1 MTFRQNTAVAWPD
14 LVTAAL
20 LGTERRPLADAPEL
34 LDQAALQTVRRRA
47 GLRPGHPTAG
57 GGPGSGGPGS
67 GGAGNG
73 GPGNGGPGTRG
84 AGTRG
89 ADAGSAGTGSAGT
102 GGADAGSAGAG
113 TAGASAGWG
122 EAGVDGR
129 ASLPE
134 AAARRLGMLLPGP
147 DAPSGGAG
155 SLANISELLPQYL
168 SAAAGHGY
176 RAPAAQVPPLL
187 DAARA
192 RSELRTDAVQL
203 AGPLG
208 RWLAERNPDWRYVLR
223 TPLPGDADLP
233 DERLWHEG
241 LFAERVTHLTRLRR
255 RDPAAARELL
265 RSCWSKERAEDRLL
279 FLDALQERLSAEDEP
294 FLESILS
301 DRSKNV
307 RLTAAE
313 LLSTLPGS
321 ALALRM
327 AERAR
332 AAVRRTVTAEG
343 PRLAVHPPTACD
355 PAMLRDGIAATSPT
369 GRADRAFWLGEIL
382 AATPLE
388 SWRQEFGPPE
398 AVLALPVSDAWAAE
412 LREAWSRA
420 AVRQNDS
427 GWARALLAHDPSA
440 ARSAGRG
447 AGGAAGGGAGRAA
460 SQAAGGAAKLL
471 GVLPPDERARWT
483 AAYLDW
489 HGQDAHSL
497 GEAFQLLVACPAP
510 WPEPLGGAV
519 LRALTRVA
527 EGGGYPWSHS
537 GVLGVAERALA
548 PEAADELDAL
558 AEGAGSAW
566 AEMFSRLAATL
577 RLRATMLAELVP

>member
-1 MTFRQNTAVAWPD
+1 MTNSVTPSAATVQDASTAWPD

-20 LGTERRPLADAPEL
+20 LGTDRRPLATAPEL
-34 LDQAALQTVRRRA
+34 LDRAALQAVRRRA
-47 GLRPGHPTAG
+47 GLRPGLPSAPT
-57 GGPGSGGPGS
+57 
-67 GGAGNG
+67 
-73 GPGNGGPGTRG
+73 GTG
-84 AGTRG
+84 DAEAP
-89 ADAGSAGTGSAGT
+89 ADA
-102 GGADAGSAGAG
+102 
-113 TAGASAGWG
+113 
-122 EAGVDGR
+122 R
-129 ASLPE
+129 PPLPE
-134 AAARRLGMLLPGP
+134 AAARRLAMLLPGP

-168 SAAAGHGY
+168 TAAAGHGY

-192 RSELRTDAVQL
+192 RSELRTDAVRL

-233 DERLWHEG
+233 DERLWQEG

-265 RSCWSKERAEDRLL
+265 RSCWSQERAEDRLL

-294 FLESILS
+294 FLESVLS

-332 AAVRRTVTAEG
+332 TAVRLTVTAEG
-343 PRLAVHPPTACD
+343 RRLTVRPPTACD
-355 PAMLRDGIAATSPT
+355 AAMLRDGIAATSPT

-388 SWRQEFGPPE
+388 TWQRGFGPPE
-398 AVLALPVSDAWAAE
+398 AVLALPVSDTWAAE

-427 GWARALLAHDPSA
+427 AWARALLADDPSA
-440 ARSAGRG
+440 DRAAGG
-447 AGGAAGGGAGRAA
+447 TAGGAAR
-460 SQAAGGAAKLL
+460 LL
-471 GVLPPDERARWT
+471 GVLAPAERARWT
-483 AAYLDW
+483 AAYLDR
-489 HGQDAHSL
+489 HDQDAHSL
-497 GEAFQLLVACPAP
+497 GEVFQLLVACPAP
-510 WPEPLGGAV
+510 WPEPLGDAV
-519 LRALTRVA
+519 LRALARVSA
-527 EGGGYPWSHS
+527 GGGYPWSHS

-548 PEAADELDAL
+548 PEAAEELDAL

-566 AEMFSRLAATL
+566 AEMFTRLAATL
-577 RLRATMLAELVP
+577 RLRATMLTELAGPTGPAAPSIP

>member
-1 MTFRQNTAVAWPD
+1 MTPPQDTATAWPD

-20 LGTERRPLADAPEL
+20 LGTDRRPPTDAPEL
-34 LDQAALQTVRRRA
+34 LDLAALHAVRRRA
-47 GLRPGHPTAG
+47 GLRPGPAAR
-57 GGPGSGGPGS
+57 P
-67 GGAGNG
+67 
-73 GPGNGGPGTRG
+73 
-84 AGTRG
+84 
-89 ADAGSAGTGSAGT
+89 
-102 GGADAGSAGAG
+102 AGAG
-113 TAGASAGWG
+113 PGGRSDGSTDAGASMGTDAGAG
-122 EAGVDGR
+122 AAEAPADTR
-129 ASLPE
+129 PPLPE
-134 AAARRLGMLLPGP
+134 AAARRLAMLLPGP
-147 DAPSGGAG
+147 DAPSSGAG

-168 SAAAGHGY
+168 GAAAGHGY

-192 RSELRTDAVQL
+192 RSELRSDAVLL

-223 TPLPGDADLP
+223 TPLPGDGDRL

-265 RSCWSKERAEDRLL
+265 RSGWSTERAEDRLL
-279 FLDALQERLSAEDEP
+279 FLDALQERLTAEDEP
-294 FLESILS
+294 FLESVLS

-321 ALALRM
+321 ALARRM

-332 AAVRRTVTAEG
+332 VAVRLTATAEG
-343 PRLAVHPPTACD
+343 ERLTVHPPTDCD
-355 PAMLRDGIAATSPT
+355 AAMLRDGIPAVSPT
-369 GRADRAFWLGEIL
+369 GRAERAFWLSEIL

-388 SWRQEFGPPE
+388 TWQQEFGPPE
-398 AVLALPVSDAWAAE
+398 AVLALPVSDTWAAE

-420 AVRQNDS
+420 AVRQNDT

-440 ARSAGRG
+440 ADPSADGTPDRTG
-447 AGGAAGGGAGRAA
+447 GGAAAHTAA
-460 SQAAGGAAKLL
+460 HAAGGAAKLL
-471 GVLPPDERARWT
+471 GVLPPEERARWT
-483 AAYLDW
+483 AAYLDR
-489 HGQDAHSL
+489 HAPDAHSL

-510 WPEPLGGAV
+510 WPDPLGGAV
-519 LRALTRVA
+519 LRALARVA
-527 EGGGYPWSHS
+527 DGGGYPWSHS

-548 PEAADELDAL
+548 PEAASELDVL
-558 AEGAGSAW
+558 AEGTGSAW
-566 AEMFSRLAATL
+566 AEMFTRLAATL
-577 RLRATMLAELVP
+577 RLRATMLAELAP

>member
-1 MTFRQNTAVAWPD
+1 MKPSMTTHQDASTAWPE
-14 LVTAAL
+14 LVTTAL
-20 LGTERRPLADAPEL
+20 LGTDRRPLAAAPGL
-34 LDQAALQTVRRRA
+34 LDRAAVQAVARRA
-47 GLRPGHPTAG
+47 GLRPGRP
-57 GGPGSGGPGS
+57 
-67 GGAGNG
+67 
-73 GPGNGGPGTRG
+73 
-84 AGTRG
+84 
-89 ADAGSAGTGSAGT
+89 SAPVGTGEAEAP
-102 GGADAGSAGAG
+102 ADP
-113 TAGASAGWG
+113 
-122 EAGVDGR
+122 R
-129 ASLPE
+129 PPLPE
-134 AAARRLGMLLPGP
+134 AAVRRLAMLLPGP
-147 DAPSGGAG
+147 DTASAGAG

-168 SAAAGHGY
+168 TAAAGHGY

-192 RSELRTDAVQL
+192 RSELRTDAVRL

-223 TPLPGDADLP
+223 IPLPGDGDLP
-233 DERLWHEG
+233 DERLWQEG

-265 RSCWSKERAEDRLL
+265 RSCWSQERAEDRLL

-294 FLESILS
+294 FLESVLS

-332 AAVRRTVTAEG
+332 AAVRLTVTAEG
-343 PRLAVHPPTACD
+343 QQRLTVRPPIACD
-355 PAMLRDGIAATSPT
+355 AAMLRDGIAATSPT

-388 SWRQEFGPPE
+388 TWRREFGPPE
-398 AVLALPVSDAWAAE
+398 TVLALPVSDTWAAE

-420 AVRQNDS
+420 AVRQNDRA
-427 GWARALLAHDPSA
+427 WARALLTDDPSA
-440 ARSAGRG
+440 ER
-447 AGGAAGGGAGRAA
+447 AAGGTG
-460 SQAAGGAAKLL
+460 SAAKLL
-471 GVLPPDERARWT
+471 GVLAPGERADWT
-483 AAYLDW
+483 AAYLDR
-489 HGQDAHSL
+489 HDQDAHSL
-497 GEAFQLLVACPAP
+497 GEVFQLLVACPAP
-510 WPEPLGGAV
+510 WPEPLGAAV
-519 LRALTRVA
+519 LRALARVA

-548 PEAADELDAL
+548 PEAAEVLDAL

-566 AEMFSRLAATL
+566 AEMFTRLAATL
-577 RLRATMLAELVP
+577 RLRATMLAELAPGTEPAAAAPRPAGTEPVPAALPAGARDARTPPP